1 MRSEAEIQK
10 TIEDHKKVENFYKE
24 TLNNIE
30 IEMEKN
36 QEMAK
41 TLGGEEKVIR
51 NKIDKLESEKKKIMD
66 EPSNHVNNNVE
77 NRLKDFGLEK
87 TIFDKDNE
95 IKKLEKELELK
106 QRTNEI
112 EIRYLKDKNKQLE
125 KDYEKYYDEKITIDK
140 AIFIYLLGS
149 AINIGEIKEAK
160 RIKEENDMVFANL
173 LK

>member
-51 NKIDKLESEKKKIMD
+51 DKIDKLESEKKKIMD

-125 KDYEKYYDEKITIDK
+125 KDYEKYFLQKFFAFCNGLSVQHKITLPRFSISLAVCK
-140 AIFIYLLGS
+140 KSFSVESGNSL
-149 AINIGEIKEAK
+149 
-160 RIKEENDMVFANL
+160 
-173 LK
+173 